1 MEKIEQ
7 RAVIKHCVRAGM
19 TPVNTL
25 KFMNAGKTCKLGLV
39 YKWHARFANGRE
51 VAYDDRDRRPKT
63 TERVRSRIKEALKED
78 YWWTCWSFWCKL
90 WNCLLYYNKRIKDD
104 AGIPD
109 LWVKTS
115 QCAFKSRNIFSNA
128 THRKASVSCRASLR
142 VMNQGSISMIRRQKQ
157 SHGVKTYIITFTKE
171 V

>member
-1 MEKIEQ
+1 MTSMEKIEQ

-39 YKWHARFANGRE
+39 YKWHARFSNGRE

-78 YWWTCWSFWCKL
+78 Y
-90 WNCLLYYNKRIKDD
+90 
-104 AGIPD
+104 
-109 LWVKTS
+109 
-115 QCAFKSRNIFSNA
+115 
-128 THRKASVSCRASLR
+128 
-142 VMNQGSISMIRRQKQ
+142 
-157 SHGVKTYIITFTKE
+157 
-171 V
+171 

>member
-1 MEKIEQ
+1 MTSMEKIEQ

-63 TERVRSRIKEALKED
+63 TERVRSGSK
-78 YWWTCWSFWCKL
+78 KL
-90 WNCLLYYNKRIKDD
+90 SK
-104 AGIPD
+104 
-109 LWVKTS
+109 KTIDEL
-115 QCAFKSRNIFSNA
+115 ADHFD
-128 THRKASVSCRASLR
+128 VSCGT
-142 VMNQGSISMIRRQKQ
+142 VY
-157 SHGVKTYIITFTKE
+157 YIITNELKMTKVSARWNPRPLSE
-171 V
+171 DKSVRVQESKHFLERYTQEGERFLQSIITCDESRLHFYDPETKAESMV